1 MPTETTKVEE
11 FQSVISKTWEILN
24 RLFHPLLIKNGFG

>member
-11 FQSVISKTWEILN
+11 FQSGYFQNMGDFKAFNTYLQNQQIQ
-24 RLFHPLLIKNGFG
+24 